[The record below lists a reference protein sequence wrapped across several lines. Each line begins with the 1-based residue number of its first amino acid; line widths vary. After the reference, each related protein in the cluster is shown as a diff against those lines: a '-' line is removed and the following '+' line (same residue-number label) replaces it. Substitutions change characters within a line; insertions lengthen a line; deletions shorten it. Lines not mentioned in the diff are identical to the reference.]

1 LIVSDGAALVSGT
14 ATVGVMA
21 IKCSSPAQVRG
32 GPISP
37 ILILGGNGNRLGLS
51 DGAGLI
57 CSNANVSTQS
67 SGDANTVSLTGA
79 EASNKFVKH

>member
-1 LIVSDGAALVSGT
+1 MLVTGAGSRRANQSDFNFGR
-14 ATVGVMA
+14 
-21 IKCSSPAQVRG
+21 KWQ
-32 GPISP
+32 
-37 ILILGGNGNRLGLS
+37 RLGLS